1 MRMPDKTGDSPA
13 DELAKLKNDLAA
25 NQSKIAD
32 MSKDSDRLKLQ
43 IADLAKAVADIDAK
57 AKAFE
62 KASQDVSLQQKD
74 FDTYIKTKKQML
86 EATVP
91 NKDAI
96 VKAERDGLQHLAD
109 LEQRVQDL
117 SANLLQQEKVWTDA
131 KAETV
136 KKQAKYAEAANLA
149 AANDVLL
156 KDLSSLKSAADKEG
170 SDNRVSRMYFLV
182 LLMEDVLNK
191 LNLPSSADYQ
201 KGLNQAANDAAAAAV
216 ADRAAKEELDK
227 ADVDRQQAQKDFD
240 DTKAKWRQ
248 QTLDAIVEPKP
259 AVVPVGT
266 ARRALA
272 PTEMSAPPR

>member
-1 MRMPDKTGDSPA
+1 MYMPDKVGNSPA
-13 DELAKLKNDLAA
+13 DELVKLRNDLAA
-25 NQSKIAD
+25 NQSKVAD
-32 MSKDSDRLKLQ
+32 MSKDSDRLRLQ

-57 AKAFE
+57 AKAFD
-62 KASQDVSLQQKD
+62 KASQDVSVQQKE
-74 FDTYIKTKKQML
+74 FDTYVKTKKQML

-96 VKAERDGLQHLAD
+96 VKAKRDGLQHLSD
-109 LEQRVQDL
+109 LEQQVQDL
-117 SANLLQQEKVWTDA
+117 SAKVLQQEKVWTDA
-131 KAETV
+131 KAETA
-136 KKQAKYAEAANLA
+136 KKQAAYAVAANLA
-149 AANDVLL
+149 AANDAVL

-170 SDNRVSRMYFLV
+170 SDNRISRMYFLV

-191 LNLPSSADYQ
+191 VSLPSSADYQ

-216 ADRAAKEELDK
+216 ADRVAKEELDK
-227 ADVDRQQAQKDFD
+227 ADADRQQAQKDFD

-272 PTEMSAPPR
+272 SAEMFTPPH

>member
-1 MRMPDKTGDSPA
+1 MPDNSPA
-13 DELAKLKNDLAA
+13 DELAKLRNDLAA
-25 NQSKIAD
+25 NQSKVAD

-57 AKAFE
+57 AKVFE
-62 KASQDVSLQQKD
+62 KTSQDITMQQKD

-96 VKAERDGLQHLAD
+96 VKAKRDALQHLVD
-109 LEQRVQDL
+109 LEQQVQDL
-117 SANLLQQEKVWTDA
+117 SMKVPQQEKVWIDA
-131 KAETV
+131 KADTA
-136 KKQAKYAEAANLA
+136 KKQAAYAVAANLG
-149 AANDVLL
+149 AANDAVL

-191 LNLPSSADYQ
+191 LSLPSSADYQ
-201 KGLNQAANDAAAAAV
+201 KGLNHAANNAAAAAV

-227 ADVDRQQAQKDFD
+227 ADADRQQAQKDFD

-248 QTLDAIVEPKP
+248 QTLDAIEEPKP

-266 ARRALA
+266 ARRVPAA
-272 PTEMSAPPR
+272 VEMFAHPH